1 MVIGTKQLLQL
12 VKTKKLVEG
21 LDNRELTNPEGA
33 GFDLRIE
40 KLLAIQG
47 ESFLGITDR
56 STADMKEVAS
66 YKKTSGKQKIFSIK
80 PNEFYLAKTIENI
93 NMPDNLLAIIK
104 PRTTLFR
111 SGISMRTGFCPP
123 GYHGELFFGIYN
135 VGKYSFKIEMGARFA
150 HIVFFEIAGDL
161 IRGYEGQWQ
170 GGRSTTKQDTQ
181 GLEKQ
186 I

>member
-12 VKTKKLVEG
+12 VKSKKLVES
-21 LDNRELTNPEGA
+21 LDNRELINPEGT

-40 KLLAIQG
+40 KLLSIQG

-56 STADMKEVAS
+56 STAEMKEVAS
-66 YKKTSGKQKIFSIK
+66 YKKTAKKQKIFTIIPGK
-80 PNEFYLAKTIENI
+80 FYLAKTIENV
-93 NMPDNLLAIIK
+93 NMPDNLLAIVK

-135 VGKYSFKIEMGARFA
+135 VGEYPFKIEMGSRFA
-150 HIVFFEIAGDL
+150 HIVFFEISGDL
-161 IRGYEGQWQ
+161 IRSYEGQWQ
-170 GGRSTTKQDTQ
+170 GGRATTKQDTL

>member
-1 MVIGTKQLLQL
+1 MVIGTKQLLRL

-40 KLLAIQG
+40 KLLSIRG
-47 ESFLGITDR
+47 ESFLGITNR
-56 STADMKEVAS
+56 STAEMKEVVS
-66 YKKTSGKQKIFSIK
+66 YKKTAKKQKIFTIN
-80 PNEFYLAKTIENI
+80 PGEFYLAKTIENV
-93 NMPDNLLAIIK
+93 NMTDDLLAIIK

-135 VGKYSFKIEMGARFA
+135 VGKYPFKIEMGARFV

-161 IRGYEGQWQ
+161 VRGYEGQWQ
-170 GGRSTTKQDTQ
+170 GGRATTKQDTK

-186 I
+186 T